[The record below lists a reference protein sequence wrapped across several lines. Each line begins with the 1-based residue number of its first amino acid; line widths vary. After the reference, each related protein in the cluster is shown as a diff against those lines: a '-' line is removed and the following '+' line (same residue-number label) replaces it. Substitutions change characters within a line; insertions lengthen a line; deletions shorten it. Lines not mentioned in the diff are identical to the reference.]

1 MILITGGLGFIGP
14 HAARAL
20 LDRGETCV
28 LTWRHRSR
36 VPEFLASEL
45 GRRLFIEQVDLADR
59 VALQELGERHAITGI
74 VHLAAAGFRGDQPVG
89 YVRLS
94 SQVLFNVLE
103 AAEQWNVDRVC
114 LASTIG
120 VYAGALDRPGPLHED
135 TWLPLQGSAPLPIPT
150 IKRSAELLSSFVGAH
165 APFEA
170 INMRFSAVWGPLGRD
185 QSPFFAAPALIHS
198 ALRGTALE
206 LPAHQQNRYAEDAID
221 MCYIKDCARAIA
233 LLQLASELNHRT
245 YNIASG
251 KVLTNAEVAA
261 AVRAAVPSASFELPE
276 GDRLASPAQPVCLD
290 ISRLRADTGYQPVY
304 DTGRAVADYI
314 AWLRAGHKL

>member
-14 HAARAL
+14 HAAGAL

-28 LTWRHRSR
+28 LTWRHSSR

-45 GRRLFIEQVDLADR
+45 DRRVFVEHVDLADR
-59 VALQELGERHAITGI
+59 VALRELGERHAITGI

-89 YVRLS
+89 YVRRS
-94 SQVLFNVLE
+94 SEVLFNVLE
-103 AAEQWNVDRVC
+103 AAQRWDVGRVC

-120 VYAGALDRPGPLHED
+120 VYAGALDQPGPLHED
-135 TWLPLQGSAPLPIPT
+135 TWMPLHYSAPLPIPT

-221 MCYIKDCARAIA
+221 MCYVKDCARAIA
-233 LLQLASELNHRT
+233 LLQTADTLSHAT
-245 YNIASG
+245 YNVAAGRATS
-251 KVLTNAEVAA
+251 NAEVLAA
-261 AVRAAVPSASFELPE
+261 IHDAVPGTKLQLPVGRDPE
-276 GDRLASPAQPVCLD
+276 GPAQDTWLD
-290 ISRLRADTGYQPVY
+290 IARLRNDTSYQPEY
-304 DTGRAVADYI
+304 PAARAVADYA
-314 AWLRAGHKL
+314 AWLRAGNDR